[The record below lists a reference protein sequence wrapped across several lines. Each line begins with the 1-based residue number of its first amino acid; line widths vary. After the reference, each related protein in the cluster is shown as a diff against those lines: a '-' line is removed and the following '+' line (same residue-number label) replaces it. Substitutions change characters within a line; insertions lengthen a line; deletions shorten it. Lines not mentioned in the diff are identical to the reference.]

1 MYHLLPL
8 HHVYVKVRIHL
19 QAPATLLPNFLKL
32 LCVQGDT
39 SAKLTTDQSSSLK
52 KKKKYKKKEEIEE
65 KGRRR
70 KK

>member
-32 LCVQGDT
+32 RCVQGDT

-52 KKKKYKKKEEIEE
+52 KKKKNK
-65 KGRRR
+65 RR
-70 KK
+70 KKKKRKK